1 MMAAAVSAM
10 GMAAIT
16 SGTASTMTVGE
27 RMTPISEMTPIMAPR
42 SSEPESPMKMLAG
55 AKL

>member
-1 MMAAAVSAM
+1 MAAPVSAM

-16 SGTASTMTVGE
+16 MGTAITMTVGE
-27 RMTPISEMTPIMAPR
+27 RMTPMSEMMPIMAP
-42 SSEPESPMKMLAG
+42 SISEPESPMKMLAG

>member
-1 MMAAAVSAM
+1 
-10 GMAAIT
+10 
-16 SGTASTMTVGE
+16 
-27 RMTPISEMTPIMAPR
+27 MTPMSEMTPIMAPK

>member
-1 MMAAAVSAM
+1 
-10 GMAAIT
+10 
-16 SGTASTMTVGE
+16 MTVGE
-27 RMTPISEMTPIMAPR
+27 RMTPMSEMTPIASAR